1 MYLYLKNII
10 KIEPTIIFTGD
21 SAGGNMVTALTS
33 WLIINNMKVPNIL
46 MLSYPVLDMNF
57 E

>member
-1 MYLYLKNII
+1 
-10 KIEPTIIFTGD
+10 
-21 SAGGNMVTALTS
+21 MVTALTS
-33 WLIINNMKVPNIL
+33 WLIINNMKVPKIL